1 MPNFFSALFI
11 ILVSLTMTLFSKVL
25 ISNRCISGLMS
36 NLIKTSWADSILGA
50 FLRYPFLR
58 TLSWGPF
65 HGGNFS
71 YLFLYISR
79 LEIIVK
85 WHLRRIDL
93 QVPLFTKF
101 RPTMKIQGKMG
112 ICPTALP
119 TWIPKKCLLKLTIL
133 QGKSKANDVW
143 IMSPIE
149 EFIIWKFGQAIG
161 GHRTGKFFTN
171 YCPNMS
177 KNVLKGSKRS

>member
-1 MPNFFSALFI
+1 MNLKLRILRSFTRLFI
-11 ILVSLTMTLFSKVL
+11 ILVSLTRSLFSEKML

-101 RPTMKIQGKMG
+101 RPTMRIQGKMG
-112 ICPTALP
+112 ICPT
-119 TWIPKKCLLKLTIL
+119 
-133 QGKSKANDVW
+133 
-143 IMSPIE
+143 
-149 EFIIWKFGQAIG
+149 
-161 GHRTGKFFTN
+161 GKFNQEPNYFKKFEFSRQKRCGFFTLWTE
-171 YCPNMS
+171 YVRLKDLRFESFSS
-177 KNVLKGSKRS
+177 KLFV